1 MGNNSG
7 KQHAYQQYYDSMN
20 STNNS
25 TQSGQ
30 IDLSNLDPYSFINI
44 SKNFTWKELKDA
56 YRNAALKTH
65 PDKPGG
71 NKVAFDFVTS
81 CFETLA
87 EDYNMRVSNKT
98 HTELKMES
106 QKTFEKMVNSD
117 IPHPASIINKDEPF
131 IQRFNKVFE
140 DCRYV
145 DEDVEYGYGG
155 IMSNST
161 DKREEISI
169 NNIFKGQK
177 VNSDTFND
185 TFNKNV
191 PITKQVIKYKE
202 PEALPMSK
210 SLQFSEIGAKR
221 PSDYSSGTENKTLQY
236 TDYMVAYSGER
247 LANPNDI
254 KNVKEF
260 KSVKEYQ
267 KYRDTKS
274 KKELTDKE
282 KRLLEKKKQDEENAE
297 FNRLERIKKQN
308 DAIAKAYEKANR
320 LLIH

>member
-1 MGNNSG
+1 MGNNNG
-7 KQHAYQQYYDSMN
+7 KQQAYQQYYESMN
-20 STNNS
+20 KNN
-25 TQSGQ
+25 Q
-30 IDLSNLDPYSFINI
+30 IDLTNLDPYSVLNV
-44 SKNFTWKELKDA
+44 SKNFTWKELKEA
-56 YRNAALKTH
+56 YRVAALKTH

-87 EDYNMRVSNKT
+87 EEYNFRVSNKT
-98 HTELKMES
+98 HSDLKAES
-106 QKTFEKMVNSD
+106 QKTFDKMVNSD
-117 IPHPASIINKDEPF
+117 IPHPSGIMNQNEPF

-155 IMSNST
+155 IMSTST

-177 VNSDTFND
+177 VNTDTFNE

-191 PITKQVIKYKE
+191 PITKQVVKYKE

-221 PSDYSSGTENKTLQY
+221 PSDYSSGTEKTSLQY

-247 LANPNDI
+247 LANPDDI
-254 KNVKEF
+254 KNIKEF

-282 KRLLEKKKQDEENAE
+282 RKLLEKKKQDEENNE

-320 LLIH
+320 LMIQ